1 MAGGIVNFII
11 RCFKQGNGT
20 EEVAKDV
27 AEAKR
32 QCGLFGKGLEALG
45 GSANVAGRI
54 LRSVMTGSLWEAGA
68 RGIRVIWEKFNE
80 WKERSVAAAREVA
93 KAFADSMARAA
104 DKVERQFRRI
114 TDAIGAS
121 AARAR
126 EALALGNARGETG
139 RAEASRTINAE
150 TRKRLANAQ
159 SASERAVIE
168 AEGKLKIAQAEK
180 AESIRKGMA
189 EQEAADA
196 ALVRAEERV
205 SAAEARLAELTE
217 KRQEL
222 AGNYLRAKSAASQD
236 EERIKAAEEALG
248 KMAEREAKAR
258 DDLAKAKEEEAAS
271 ANAAK
276 VADEKRA
283 QAVLNAN
290 DSVAAAEYALAE
302 AKKAQAK
309 AAEDAA
315 KKTRFATLAAQID
328 ERERAMLA
336 KAETDSARAVVK
348 AQASRARARLKAAEA
363 ESGADEAAKVQ
374 ARAAV
379 ENAEAD
385 LDEAWRK
392 HAVAEEKRRRA
403 EEKRRVGEQMEQEH
417 KRAKNEVDGIDRQI
431 KTLLREI
438 ADVVKA
444 REKTDKG
451 RAADALH
458 HNGLFGTYG
467 YQTNANGVIDNFTD
481 WERAQRFASRA
492 ARDERTRRRRAEF
505 QDKKMSDIGKD
516 IAVGKYVSDANRRRY
531 ARWLQFRE
539 ERDGEARRKKQ
550 IETLQQ
556 KRDEAVVKS
565 EQHLDALRRHMK
577 KLVDE
582 GPLD

>member
-1 MAGGIVNFII
+1 MFRSVVNLVL
-11 RCFKQGNGT
+11 RCFRVGSGMRDISKET
-20 EEVAKDV
+20 K
-27 AEAKR
+27 
-32 QCGLFGKGLEALG
+32 EALG
-45 GSANVAGRI
+45 NTADLSKGLTALGVASTGAGRLI
-54 LRSVMTGSLWEAGA
+54 KSMLTGGLWEVGA
-68 RGIRVIWEKFNE
+68 QGIRFLYDKVVEY
-80 WKERSVAAAREVA
+80 KERAIKAARESA

-139 RAEASRTINAE
+139 RAEATRAINAE

-196 ALVRAEERV
+196 ALERAEERV

-276 VADEKRA
+276 IADEKRA

-290 DSVAAAEYALAE
+290 DSVEAAEYALAE

-315 KKTRFATLAAQID
+315 KKTRSATLAAQID

-379 ENAEAD
+379 AKAEAD
-385 LDEAWRK
+385 LDEARRK
-392 HAVAEEKRRRA
+392 HAVA

>member
-1 MAGGIVNFII
+1 MMGGVVNFII
-11 RCFKQGNGT
+11 RCFKKGNGT

-27 AEAKR
+27 AEAKK
-32 QCGLFGKGLEALG
+32 QVGLFGKGLEALG
-45 GSANVAGRI
+45 GSANVAGRM

-68 RGIRVIWEKFNE
+68 RGIMFVWEKFNE

-139 RAEASRTINAE
+139 RAEATRAINAE

-168 AEGKLKIAQAEK
+168 AEGNLKIAQAEK
-180 AESIRKGMA
+180 AESIRRGMA
-189 EQEAADA
+189 EQGDA
-196 ALVRAEERV
+196 ALARAVERV
-205 SAAEARLAELTE
+205 SAAESRLAELTE

-222 AGNYLRAKSAASQD
+222 AGNYFRARAAASQD

-276 VADEKRA
+276 IADEKRA

-290 DSVAAAEYALAE
+290 NSVEAAEAALAE

-315 KKTRFATLAAQID
+315 KKTRSATLAAQID

-379 ENAEAD
+379 AKAEAD
-385 LDEAWRK
+385 LDEARRK
-392 HAVAEEKRRRA
+392 HAVAEEQRRLDK
-403 EEKRRVGEQMEQEH
+403 EEKTAREAMAEAMESMAEQGKKKLAET
-417 KRAKNEVDGIDRQI
+417 NRQI
-431 KTLLREI
+431 DGLKSAIQR
-438 ADVVKA
+438 VKDNAA
-444 REKTDKG
+444 RVSGAVSRFGRSTG
-451 RAADALH
+451 RAGYLFADWQQARV
-458 HNGLFGTYG
+458 N
-467 YQTNANGVIDNFTD
+467 QEKAV
-481 WERAQRFASRA
+481 A
-492 ARDERTRRRRAEF
+492 ADEKA
-505 QDKKMSDIGKD
+505 DSKS
-516 IAVGKYVSDANRRRY
+516 RRRY
-531 ARWLQFRE
+531 ERLARWRDRGGRLTGKDAQFVADWEAYADSKRSTEDE
-539 ERDGEARRKKQ
+539 ENKLAE
-550 IETLQQ
+550 LQQ
-556 KRDEAVVKS
+556 HGNDLLAEIRDYLKASNVVK
-565 EQHLDALRRHMK
+565 E
-577 KLVDE
+577 
-582 GPLD
+582 